1 MMLLRL
7 PHFISILSSTVFMAV
22 NLVSFPVNA
31 EEDLEPQKFV
41 PAILFSHRLTPG
53 MLKYSQNYKP
63 NMILPANSFE
73 LIVEEFV
80 QNCESNTYVFI
91 NHAGIRTTDLDEYSS
106 DLTFLKRYTRQS
118 STKLKFERVNLLPMN
133 TFDNLV
139 NYTMQHCGIEKHITL
154 TTKETDE
161 FQAYIDTDKRVISI
175 DYSPMTYEEDERRE
189 EIAAFDQYLR
199 TILAQ
204 IPSPYISVIY
214 SSLEPDLVP
223 SYSNK
228 KVVEIFPE
236 IFQDMVEEKEVND
249 RLRMV
254 PPPTNEYRPKFKG
267 MSTERLTLFDAK
279 FIQENNQLLRMI
291 LTTFVG
297 YLILQ
302 VFLLFQGSKKKGS
315 KENRGRADNVKA
327 VKKTDAKGDV
337 KSENNNESGEGQAA
351 EPHSEDS
358 TPSEINAE
366 GSEVSTS
373 SSSSEDTEEKG
384 VTKRKAKHKNEES

>member
-1 MMLLRL
+1 MLFRL
-7 PHFISILSSTVFMAV
+7 PHFINIVSSVAFMV
-22 NLVSFPVNA
+22 VSLVSSPVNA

-41 PAILFSHRLTPG
+41 PAILFSHKLTPG
-53 MLKYSQNYKP
+53 MLKYSRSYKP
-63 NMILPANSFE
+63 NMILPADSFE

-91 NHAGIRTTDLDEYSS
+91 NHAGIRTTDLDEYSN

-175 DYSPMTYEEDERRE
+175 DYSPMTYNEDERQE

-214 SSLEPDLVP
+214 TSLEPDLVP
-223 SYSNK
+223 SYSNR
-228 KVVEIFPE
+228 KVVEIFPD
-236 IFQDMVEEKEVND
+236 IFQDIVEEKEVND

-254 PPPTNEYRPKFKG
+254 PPPMNEYRPKFKG

-279 FIQENNQLLRMI
+279 FIRENNQLLRMI

-297 YLILQ
+297 YVILQ
-302 VFLLFQGSKKKGS
+302 LFFLFQGSKRKES
-315 KENRGRADNVKA
+315 KDNIGKTGGGKA
-327 VKKTDAKGDV
+327 VKKTDAKGGI
-337 KSENNNESGEGQAA
+337 KPENSNESKEEKAA
-351 EPHSEDS
+351 ESHSEDS
-358 TPSEINAE
+358 TPSEVKAE

-373 SSSSEDTEEKG
+373 SSSQDTEERRA
-384 VTKRKAKHKNEES
+384 TKRKPKRKNEES